1 MVKRSGDLQLQVCP
15 WGWDA
20 GAETRLLILARNGLS
35 DEEACTK
42 VMAFILLAKLEK

>member
-1 MVKRSGDLQLQVCP
+1 MVKRSSDLQLQVCP

-20 GAETRLLILARNGLS
+20 GAEIGLLILAQNGLS

-42 VMAFILLAKLEK
+42 VMAFVLLAKLRK